1 MMTRKHHRQIAE
13 IIRDR
18 REEADDFGITGLF
31 DAMILDFCVLLER
44 DNPRFDSDKFK
55 EACDFDVAYSDY
67 EDW

>member
-1 MMTRKHHRQIAE
+1 MMTRIHHRQIAE

-18 REEADDFGITGLF
+18 REDADDFGITGLF
-31 DAMILDFCVLLER
+31 DFMIADFCVLFER

-55 EACDFDVAYSDY
+55 EACNFGVEYSDY